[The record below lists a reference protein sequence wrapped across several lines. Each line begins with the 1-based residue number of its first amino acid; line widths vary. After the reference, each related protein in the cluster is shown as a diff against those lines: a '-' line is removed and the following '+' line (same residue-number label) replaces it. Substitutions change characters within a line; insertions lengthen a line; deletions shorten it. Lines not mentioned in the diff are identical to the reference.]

1 MTGGVANG
9 SLVTVEVMPISTAP
23 VLVTGAT
30 GYVAA
35 EIVRQLLERGYRV
48 RGTTRDLAGAQASG
62 DLGSLP
68 GADQALE
75 LVAADL
81 MAEESLEGA
90 ASGCEYVM
98 HVASPYA
105 LNVADPQRDLVD
117 PAVQGTLSLLRAS
130 ASAGSVKRVVL
141 TSSFA
146 AIGGFAR
153 EEPYT
158 ENDWN
163 EVASLSNNAYSYSK
177 VLAERAAW
185 GFIEDEKPGFD
196 LVVMNPTTVFGPTV
210 VARLNQSH
218 EFFSGMTDGSQ
229 PAIVAV
235 DHPAVDVRD
244 VALAHILAM
253 EEPEASGRYLLAA
266 GNFTPRQIADV
277 GIRLGIDRR
286 FGLPRL
292 RLDRGLGVMLS
303 RAAIPFQPRGTQA
316 FLRGSLGKTW
326 VVDGSRAQR
335 ELGLRYQDLDQ
346 TIADTWISLEGHG
359 LLGKRR

>member
-1 MTGGVANG
+1 
-9 SLVTVEVMPISTAP
+9 MPISPSP

-48 RGTTRDLAGAQASG
+48 RGTTRDVAAAIASG
-62 DLGSLP
+62 DLTSLP
-68 GADQALE
+68 GADRALE

-81 MAEESLEGA
+81 MIEGSLDGA
-90 ASGCEYVM
+90 VEGCEYVM

-130 ASAGSVKRVVL
+130 VSAGTVKRVLL

-146 AIGGFAR
+146 AIGGSAR
-153 EEPYT
+153 AEAYT
-158 ENDWN
+158 EDDWN
-163 EVASLSNNAYSYSK
+163 EVATLSNNAYSYSK

-185 GFIEDEKPGFD
+185 DFVEGQKPGFD
-196 LVVMNPTTVFGPTV
+196 LVVLNPTTVLGPTV

-218 EFFSGMTDGSQ
+218 EFFTGMTDGSQ

-244 VALAHILAM
+244 VALAHIMAM
-253 EEPEASGRYLLAA
+253 EDPGASGRYLLAA

-277 GIRLGIDRR
+277 GIRLGIDQR
-286 FGLPRL
+286 FKLPRL
-292 RLDRGLGVMLS
+292 RLDRGLGVTLT
-303 RAAIPFQPRGTQA
+303 RAAIPFQPKGTQA
-316 FLRGSLGKTW
+316 FLRSSLGKTW
-326 VVDGSRAQR
+326 VVDAGRAER
-335 ELGLRYQDLDQ
+335 ELGLHYRDLEE
-346 TIADTWISLEGHG
+346 TIADTWISLEEHG
-359 LLGKRR
+359 LLGERA